1 MKTILL
7 ALLLCFSMV
16 APVGCKTNTATAT
29 VKADKS
35 VVAAANGTLDAW
47 SDSWVARK
55 RAATKAGDKQK
66 LAELELEKVRV
77 DAIWKRYQRDA
88 TAIVLAQKANYSN
101 PTNTAAQIT
110 GSISA
115 VTLPVIQ
122 LLNELIRK

>member
-35 VVAAANGTLDAW
+35 VVAAANTTLDAW
-47 SDSWVARK
+47 ANHYVTEK
-55 RAATKAGDKQK
+55 RAAISRGDTQK
-66 LAELELEKVRV
+66 LAELELQKVRV
-77 DAIWKRYQRDA
+77 EAAWKRYQSSA

-101 PTNTAAQIT
+101 PTNTAAQVA

-115 VTLPVIQ
+115 VALPVIQ
-122 LLNELIRK
+122 LINEILHK